1 MVKSM
6 PERRVNNN
14 NNNKR
19 KNKENVITEKM
30 KEKASSKLMNTF
42 KYFNSIYLKIY
53 NNKKI

>member
-1 MVKSM
+1 M